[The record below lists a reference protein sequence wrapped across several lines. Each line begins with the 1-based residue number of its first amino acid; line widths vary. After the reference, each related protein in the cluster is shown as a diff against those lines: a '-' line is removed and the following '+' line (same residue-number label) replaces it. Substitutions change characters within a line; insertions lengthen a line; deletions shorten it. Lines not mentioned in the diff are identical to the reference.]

1 MESSQFSTQKDPLS
15 TFTLFEVRSH
25 GIFAVRTYKCRLV
38 PGVRKR
44 LREQDRPPS
53 RPYVLARIA
62 GSRPSLK
69 PLPRAESRE
78 PRAAACANRP
88 THRPSYTSAVGDYR
102 TGASEQQEQQSLEH
116 LRVRIVLW
124 RALVQHALV
133 RSGRRTVTSADSPI
147 DSR

>member
-1 MESSQFSTQKDPLS
+1 MESSQFVRINVDSYRECASDFGKRTGPLVDLTYSQESPDPVQAS
-15 TFTLFEVRSH
+15 KPS
-25 GIFAVRTYKCRLV
+25 V
-38 PGVRKR
+38 PT
-44 LREQDRPPS
+44 
-53 RPYVLARIA
+53 
-62 GSRPSLK
+62 
-69 PLPRAESRE
+69 AESRE